1 MSEKKT
7 GLREARA
14 DCGFRGLW
22 IPREIWFDD
31 RLTLFEKVV
40 FARISAL
47 DNGKGCYATNKY
59 LARFCG
65 YSISKTA
72 DALRRLRELGLIKS
86 ESNEQGQR
94 YIHVCCEYLSEE
106 PSKNETP
113 LSKKETPLS
122 KKETPLSK
130 KEIPLSKKEIPP
142 IQKLDAPTSY
152 KNTKEERIN
161 DCSRFAPPTLEEVR
175 AYCRERNN
183 RVDAQRFIDYYTS
196 NGWRV
201 GRNPMKDWKAA
212 VRTWERGDSTASRPA
227 ITPEQDNRTVYD
239 ILREREERRKQNGT

>member
-1 MSEKKT
+1 MSEEKT

-113 LSKKETPLS
+113 LSKNETPLS

-142 IQKLDAPTSY
+142 IQKIDAPTSY

-161 DCSRFAPPTLEEVR
+161 DCKRFAPPTLEEVR

-196 NGWRV
+196 NGWKV

-212 VRTWERGDSTASRPA
+212 VRTWERNDGGGKRENKGLEWDT
-227 ITPEQDNRTVYD
+227 RTVFEVMD
-239 ILREREERRKQNGT
+239 DDERGL